1 MNRIVSLGEHMR
13 QLRLNQLK
21 GQKGIAESLEISV
34 AAYSKIENGITDI
47 NLTRLKQI
55 ADYFGVLPET
65 LIVGEE
71 VSHALVEENANLKV
85 KLNDLGEYC
94 ILLQRKLIAYYEM
107 IEQLK
112 EKCKENGGVLDL
124 LR

>member
-1 MNRIVSLGEHMR
+1 MNRIVTVGERMR

-21 GQKGIAESLEISV
+21 GQKEIAGSLEISV

-55 ADYFGVLPET
+55 ADYFGVFPES
-65 LIVGEE
+65 LIAGED
-71 VSHALVEENANLKV
+71 VSHALVEENADLKV

-94 ILLQRKLIAYYEM
+94 IILQRKLIAYYEM
-107 IEQLK
+107 MEQLK
-112 EKCKENGGVLDL
+112 EKCRENGGVLDL

>member
-1 MNRIVSLGEHMR
+1 MNRIISVGERMR
-13 QLRLNQLK
+13 QLRLKKLK
-21 GQKGIAESLEISV
+21 GQKEIAGSLEISV
-34 AAYSKIENGITDI
+34 AGYSKIENGITDI

-65 LIVGEE
+65 LIAGEE
-71 VSHALVEENANLKV
+71 VSHALVKENADLKV

-107 IEQLK
+107 MEQLK
-112 EKCKENGGVLDL
+112 EKCRENGGVLDL

>member
-1 MNRIVSLGEHMR
+1 MNRIVSVGERMR
-13 QLRLNQLK
+13 QLRLSQLK
-21 GQKGIAESLEISV
+21 GQKEIAGSLEISV

-47 NLTRLKQI
+47 NLTRLNQI

-65 LIVGEE
+65 LIAGEE
-71 VSHALVEENANLKV
+71 VSRALIEENADLKV

-94 ILLQRKLIAYYEM
+94 FLFQRKLITYYEM
-107 IEQLK
+107 MELLK

>member
-1 MNRIVSLGEHMR
+1 MDRIVSVGERMR

-21 GQKGIAESLEISV
+21 GQKEIAGSLEISV

-47 NLTRLKQI
+47 NLTRLNRI

-65 LIVGEE
+65 LLAGEE
-71 VSHALVEENANLKV
+71 VGHALVEENADLKV

-94 ILLQRKLIAYYEM
+94 ILLQRKLIAYYELM
-107 IEQLK
+107 EQLK
-112 EKCKENGGVLDL
+112 VKCKDNGGVLDL
-124 LR
+124 LK